1 MKTIKSSQYRK
12 LHFVY
17 ALSES
22 SLSRA
27 HGEVI
32 ILDGL
37 PSNPSDRNQ
46 LIQKLSQQ
54 NLDVFFP
61 RYEGTW
67 ESKGEFLKRAP
78 SKAITEF
85 IKALRR
91 GIVLNDKKYIAQ
103 KIFIL
108 GASFGGGV
116 ALDIASQNI
125 ANKICVVSPVISFK
139 KVVGIDTLKN
149 YLGAAYP
156 KDYRFDPKN
165 WQKLLEDGLWDLD
178 DNKIKNSSDV
188 LILAGDADNQI
199 KKADILEFGKK
210 NKIRIGIYNFG
221 HITLGKITESMLE
234 EILEFFSK

>member
-1 MKTIKSSQYRK
+1 MAMIKSSQYK
-12 LHFVY
+12 NLYFTY

-22 SLSRA
+22 NLS
-27 HGEVI
+27 HTSVI

-37 PSNPSDRNQ
+37 PSNPSSKDK
-46 LIQKLSQQ
+46 LIQKLVRHDF
-54 NLDVFFP
+54 DVFFP

-67 ESKGEFLKRAP
+67 ESRGEFLKRAP
-78 SKAITEF
+78 SKAIVEF
-85 IKALRR
+85 IKSLQR
-91 GIVLNDKKYIAQ
+91 GVFLNDRKYIAQ

-125 ANKICVVSPVISFK
+125 ANRICAVSPVISFK

-149 YLGAAYP
+149 YLRTAHIEN
-156 KDYRFDPKN
+156 YRFNSKN
-165 WQKLLEDGLWDLD
+165 WHKLLENGLWNLD
-178 DNKIKNSSDV
+178 DNKIKNSSDI

-199 KKADILEFGKK
+199 KKTDILKFAKK
-210 NKIRIGIYNFG
+210 SKIKVSVYKAG
-221 HITLGKITESMLE
+221 HITLSKIKESMLE